1 MNTAKI
7 LKILTIASTALAAFA
22 AGLGTLP
29 IDSEA
34 LPMPPEWRPYLMG
47 TAFIAASVRVVVLP
61 VLDAITKSLQESK

>member
-29 IDSEA
+29 IDSA
-34 LPMPPEWRPYLMG
+34 DLPLPPEWRPYLMG
-47 TAFIAASVRVVVLP
+47 VAFIAASIRVAVLP
-61 VLDAITKSLQESK
+61 VLESIIKSLENKP

>member
-7 LKILTIASTALAAFA
+7 LKLLTIASTALAAFA

-29 IDSEA
+29 IDSA
-34 LPMPPEWRPYLMG
+34 SLPLPPEWRPYLMG